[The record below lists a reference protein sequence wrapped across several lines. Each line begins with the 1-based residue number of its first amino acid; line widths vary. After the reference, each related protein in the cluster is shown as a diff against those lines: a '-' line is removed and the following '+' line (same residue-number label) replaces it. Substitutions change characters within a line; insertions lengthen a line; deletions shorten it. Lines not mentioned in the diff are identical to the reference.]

1 MTASE
6 IEDPELARY
15 LNRSYWEQK
24 QQHEKENSTVKEGT
38 PTKLETNKLTDSSQ
52 LYPSAP
58 VTAAAPLSPN
68 NNAMK
73 TTEVYF
79 RIFYLFKTFLI
90 CFLLIRSIRTER
102 QMK

>member
-24 QQHEKENSTVKEGT
+24 QQHEKENNTVKEGT

-79 RIFYLFKTFLI
+79 TLFPIYSNSSKTFFYELEV
-90 CFLLIRSIRTER
+90 SER
-102 QMK
+102 RDG